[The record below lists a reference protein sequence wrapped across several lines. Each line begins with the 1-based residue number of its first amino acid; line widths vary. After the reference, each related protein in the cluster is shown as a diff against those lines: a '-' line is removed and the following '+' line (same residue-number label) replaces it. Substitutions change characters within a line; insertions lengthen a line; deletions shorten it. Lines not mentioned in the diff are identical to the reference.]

1 MNKIWIFGQIIN
13 ELGKTFFREY
23 ERGCLL
29 TVVSAGGLFLF
40 PEVGRN
46 YFLVIPTGY
55 SIMRIEKYG
64 FMEMRKRLF
73 IRITID
79 KYINTIRLVGIRNIK
94 NIIQIC

>member
-55 SIMRIEKYG
+55 SIMRIEKY
-64 FMEMRKRLF
+64 RKIWVHGNEEKAFYSCNYR
-73 IRITID
+73 
-79 KYINTIRLVGIRNIK
+79 
-94 NIIQIC
+94 